1 MHDIDTTRLESEP
14 LSLRQEIEASE
25 FEFLDA
31 GELESPLSEV
41 EEMELASELLAVS
54 SEAELDQFLGDVFK
68 KALKG
73 IRKVGSSGGGL
84 GGVLKGIAKKALP
97 FVGGALG
104 SIIPIPGVGTA
115 VGTALGSA
123 ASKVIKAELEGLSLE
138 DREFEMARRFVRFA
152 GTAAKSAASTPPGAT
167 ARAGIIA
174 ALRSRSRT
182 TARPTRGQQSGVRP
196 QRRIRVRRDRGAEG
210 TRRAARCSD
219 GRRALSQR
227 PLDSPWRQNHSAR
240 SLGMELLSPASLFL
254 DQEARALLTR
264 LERVKPFSLQMTSVL
279 AAAVS
284 PGAQTA
290 IESYLAK
297 GRCALRE
304 LVLEVYPLAPHR
316 RWPGRRAGCR
326 AKPLHDPPPALQR
339 HALAVRHLRRRTRA
353 TQRA

>member
-73 IRKVGSSGGGL
+73 IRKVGSSGL
-84 GGVLKGIAKKALP
+84 GGVLKGVAKKALP

-123 ASKVIKAELEGLSLE
+123 ASKVIKAELEGLSPE

-174 ALRSRSRT
+174 ALKAALEQQRAQLADSRAGSGRNGEFGFEEIEELKERAAPTAGGRSRNGRWI
-182 TARPTRGQQSGVRP
+182 RRGGKIILLGV
-196 QRRIRVRRDRGAEG
+196 
-210 TRRAARCSD
+210 
-219 GRRALSQR
+219 
-227 PLDSPWRQNHSAR
+227 
-240 SLGMELLSPASLFL
+240 
-254 DQEARALLTR
+254 
-264 LERVKPFSLQMTSVL
+264 
-279 AAAVS
+279 
-284 PGAQTA
+284 
-290 IESYLAK
+290 
-297 GRCALRE
+297 
-304 LVLEVYPLAPHR
+304 
-316 RWPGRRAGCR
+316 
-326 AKPLHDPPPALQR
+326 
-339 HALAVRHLRRRTRA
+339 
-353 TQRA
+353 

>member
-73 IRKVGSSGGGL
+73 IRKVGSSGL
-84 GGVLKGIAKKALP
+84 GGVLKGVAKKALP

-123 ASKVIKAELEGLSLE
+123 ASKVIKAELEGLSPE

-167 ARAGIIA
+167 ARTGIIA
-174 ALRSRSRT
+174 ALRAALEQQRAQLADSRAGSGRNGEFGFEEIEELKERAAPLAAPTAGGRSRSGRWI
-182 TARPTRGQQSGVRP
+182 RRGGKIILLGV
-196 QRRIRVRRDRGAEG
+196 
-210 TRRAARCSD
+210 
-219 GRRALSQR
+219 
-227 PLDSPWRQNHSAR
+227 
-240 SLGMELLSPASLFL
+240 
-254 DQEARALLTR
+254 
-264 LERVKPFSLQMTSVL
+264 
-279 AAAVS
+279 
-284 PGAQTA
+284 
-290 IESYLAK
+290 
-297 GRCALRE
+297 
-304 LVLEVYPLAPHR
+304 
-316 RWPGRRAGCR
+316 
-326 AKPLHDPPPALQR
+326 
-339 HALAVRHLRRRTRA
+339 
-353 TQRA
+353 

>member
-14 LSLRQEIEASE
+14 LSLRQEFEASE
-25 FEFLDA
+25 FEFLEA

-152 GTAAKSAASTPPGAT
+152 GTAEKARLPRLQARPLAPESSRRLRPLSNNSAPNSRTAERGQASTANSGSK
-167 ARAGIIA
+167 
-174 ALRSRSRT
+174 RSRS
-182 TARPTRGQQSGVRP
+182 
-196 QRRIRVRRDRGAEG
+196 
-210 TRRAARCSD
+210 
-219 GRRALSQR
+219 
-227 PLDSPWRQNHSAR
+227 
-240 SLGMELLSPASLFL
+240 
-254 DQEARALLTR
+254 
-264 LERVKPFSLQMTSVL
+264 
-279 AAAVS
+279 
-284 PGAQTA
+284 
-290 IESYLAK
+290 
-297 GRCALRE
+297 
-304 LVLEVYPLAPHR
+304 
-316 RWPGRRAGCR
+316 
-326 AKPLHDPPPALQR
+326 
-339 HALAVRHLRRRTRA
+339 
-353 TQRA
+353 

>member
-123 ASKVIKAELEGLSLE
+123 ASKVLKAELEGLSPE

-174 ALRSRSRT
+174 ALKAALEQQRAQLADSRAGSGRNGEFGFEEIEELEERAAPLAAPTAGGRSRSGRWI
-182 TARPTRGQQSGVRP
+182 RRGGKIILLGV
-196 QRRIRVRRDRGAEG
+196 
-210 TRRAARCSD
+210 
-219 GRRALSQR
+219 
-227 PLDSPWRQNHSAR
+227 
-240 SLGMELLSPASLFL
+240 
-254 DQEARALLTR
+254 
-264 LERVKPFSLQMTSVL
+264 
-279 AAAVS
+279 
-284 PGAQTA
+284 
-290 IESYLAK
+290 
-297 GRCALRE
+297 
-304 LVLEVYPLAPHR
+304 
-316 RWPGRRAGCR
+316 
-326 AKPLHDPPPALQR
+326 
-339 HALAVRHLRRRTRA
+339 
-353 TQRA
+353 